1 MRNRSNYVLV
11 LPDSRSSLRERLR
24 KGHHIQGDTAPVPGR
39 KTILRNTARV
49 FAVAA
54 LLLTLPATFADNEKP
69 LEGSHKLAED
79 LFVRRLSPGV
89 WLHVSLSSDQGA
101 GPVAANGLLVTTG
114 ELSVMVDTGWTPR
127 QARQLLD
134 WAADTLG
141 QPVEHV
147 ILTHSH
153 ADRAGGL
160 PALRDRDVIIHGHAG
175 TAKRTLSG
183 GQGIVDWTFEFE
195 ERVELGGETVELFYP
210 GPGHAEDNIV
220 VWLPRRG
227 VLFAVCLV
235 KSASAQDLGYRGDA
249 DLARWPLAVRRVIE
263 HYRDAAVV
271 VPGHGKPR
279 GVELLSHTMEL
290 LERASHS
297 STAP

>member
-1 MRNRSNYVLV
+1 M
-11 LPDSRSSLRERLR
+11 
-24 KGHHIQGDTAPVPGR
+24 
-39 KTILRNTARV
+39 RNTARILAA
-49 FAVAA
+49 FAI
-54 LLLTLPATFADNEKP
+54 LLAVSATFADDGEP
-69 LEGSHKLAED
+69 IDGSHKLAED
-79 LFVRRLSPGV
+79 LFVQRLSPGV

-134 WAADTLG
+134 WAAGTLG

-153 ADRAGGL
+153 PDRAGGL
-160 PALRDRDVIIHGHAG
+160 LALRDREVIIHGHAG
-175 TAKRTLSG
+175 TAKRTERDG
-183 GQGIVDWTFEFE
+183 KGIVDWTFEFE

-210 GPGHAEDNIV
+210 GPGHAQDNIV

-227 VLFAVCLV
+227 VLFAGCLV
-235 KSASAQDLGYRGDA
+235 KSATAQDLGYRGDA
-249 DLARWPLAVRRVIE
+249 DLARWPLAVRRIIE
-263 HYRDAAVV
+263 HYRDAVVV